1 MQMAL
6 MGIYKE
12 GFAKFVAIN
21 ITDMVDKVEHNVN
34 QKNIEVKID
43 KEDAKL

>member
-1 MQMAL
+1 

-21 ITDMVDKVEHNVN
+21 ITDMRDKIEHS
-34 QKNIEVKID
+34 ID
-43 KEDAKL
+43 KASITVRIDKDDEKL